1 MEFSAQQIA
10 TMAGG
15 SVDGNPDVMVS
26 TIAKIEE
33 GKPGSITFLAN
44 PKYTHFIYSTEASI
58 VLVANDFTPEQ
69 EVKATLIRVADPYG
83 TVTHLLQMVSQ
94 MMTPQR
100 SGIEQPCFI
109 AEGVEVP
116 EDAYIGAFA
125 YIGRGAKLGSGVKIY
140 PQAYIGDGVTVGDG
154 TTIYAGAKIY
164 HNCHVGERCIIH
176 AGAVVGADGFGFAP
190 NAQGSYDKIPQIG
203 CVVIGDDVEI
213 GANTTIDRA
222 TMGETRI
229 HNGVK
234 LDNLVQIAHN
244 CEIGSNTVMAAQGG
258 VAGSTKIG
266 SHCVTAGQVGFA
278 GHIHIGD
285 RVTVGAQSGVPN
297 NVTDGRTIMGYPAVD
312 ARQFLRQA
320 AYIKHIGE
328 LNDRVKKLEN
338 ALSKLTND

>member
-10 TMAGG
+10 AMAGG
-15 SVDGNPDVMVS
+15 TVDGNPDVKVS
-26 TIAKIEE
+26 AISKIEE

-44 PKYTHFIYSTEASI
+44 PRYTHFIYTTEASI
-58 VLVANDFTPEQ
+58 VLVADDFIPEQ
-69 EVKATLIRVADPYG
+69 EVKATMIRVADPYG
-83 TVTHLLQMVSQ
+83 TVTRLLGIVSQ
-94 MMTPQR
+94 MMTPQP
-100 SGIEQPCFI
+100 SGVEHPCFI

-116 EDAYIGAFA
+116 AGAYVGAFA
-125 YIGRGAKLGSGVKIY
+125 YIGRGVTLGQGVKIY
-140 PQAYIGDGVTVGDG
+140 PQSYIGDGVTIGEG
-154 TTIYAGAKIY
+154 TIVYAGAKIY
-164 HNCHVGERCIIH
+164 HNCHVGARCIIH

-229 HNGVK
+229 SNGVK

-244 CEIGSNTVMAAQGG
+244 CEIGDNTVMAAQGG

-266 SHCVTAGQVGFA
+266 RHCVTAGQVGFA

-297 NVTDGRTIMGYPAVD
+297 NVADGKTIMGYPAVD
-312 ARQFLRQA
+312 SRHFLRQA
-320 AYIKHIGE
+320 AYIKHLGE
-328 LNDRVKKLEN
+328 LNDRVKTLEKK
-338 ALSKLTND
+338 LSKLSEK